1 MKTILL
7 TGLAIIASVVI
18 YTPSFAFHDS
28 ELDPALKQQLAGT
41 IDKLEQRCAAGD
53 ESACSLKEEL
63 YELGDDLAD
72 ATEDCR
78 AGDWASC
85 QTVKAARD
93 QLGRMG
99 QAPAAPESGA
109 PRPKPR
115 STAPAVR
122 KGGYS
127 PGQADATTCQ
137 KARIDY
143 EKCMS
148 DAREMLN
155 ANPPRFSTGSSLMT
169 TCKGFLDLCR

>member
-18 YTPSFAFHDS
+18 STPSFAFHDS
-28 ELDPALKQQLAGT
+28 ALDPAIKQQLAGA
-41 IDKLEQRCAAGD
+41 IDKLEDRCAAGD

-78 AGDWASC
+78 AGDWPSC
-85 QTVKAARD
+85 QTVKAVRD
-93 QLGRMG
+93 QLGRPG

-115 STAPAVR
+115 STTPAAR
-122 KGGYS
+122 KGGY
-127 PGQADATTCQ
+127 ADAATCQ
-137 KARIDY
+137 KAQVNY

-148 DAREMLN
+148 EAREMLH
-155 ANPPRFSTGSSLMT
+155 ANPPRFSTGSSLMA
-169 TCKGFLDLCR
+169 TCKGFLDLYR